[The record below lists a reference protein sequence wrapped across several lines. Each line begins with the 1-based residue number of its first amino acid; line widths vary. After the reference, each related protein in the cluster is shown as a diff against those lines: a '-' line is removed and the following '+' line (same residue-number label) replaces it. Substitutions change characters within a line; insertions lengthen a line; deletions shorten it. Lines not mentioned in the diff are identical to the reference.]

1 MDEEKTTK
9 TSKAR
14 LKANTKYRSEKC
26 IRKELVFYPS
36 EQEILDKAEDIASLQ
51 DKSFTKYIKDLILE
65 DIEKQARL
73 F

>member
-9 TSKAR
+9 TSKAQLR
-14 LKANTKYRSEKC
+14 AKYKYRRDKC
-26 IRKELVFYPS
+26 VKKEIMFYPDDLS
-36 EQEILDKAEDIASLQ
+36 LLDKAEDIASLQ
-51 DKSFTKYIKDLILE
+51 GKSFTKYIKDLILE

>member
-14 LKANTKYRSEKC
+14 LKANANYMKKC
-26 IRKELVFYPS
+26 VRKELVFYPS
-36 EQEILDKAEDIASLQ
+36 ELELLDKAEDIASLQ
-51 DKSFTKYIKDLILE
+51 GKSFTKYIKDLILE